1 MAARLQNPSTGTQ
14 VVSLIEVRG
23 TPPSERVVC
32 SMTMTHAST
41 TSSRRS
47 RAINRQR
54 KTMNPSAKLSELI
67 EALEFESEESVTR
80 FDRQTGHIVS
90 VDRHILSA
98 FEEGEEDEL
107 GDLADWQKEG
117 LEIAKAVAED
127 AGERFIDAPDKFDF
141 HEYRHMERFI
151 GTVENTQAAEEL
163 WRAIKGKGAF
173 RYFKDTGHRLG
184 LLDQW
189 YHYRDEAVKEHVIA
203 WAEANQVTVEDD
215 TQQRKS

>member
-1 MAARLQNPSTGTQ
+1 
-14 VVSLIEVRG
+14 
-23 TPPSERVVC
+23 
-32 SMTMTHAST
+32 
-41 TSSRRS
+41 
-47 RAINRQR
+47 
-54 KTMNPSAKLSELI
+54 
-67 EALEFESEESVTR
+67 
-80 FDRQTGHIVS
+80 
-90 VDRHILSA
+90 
-98 FEEGEEDEL
+98 
-107 GDLADWQKEG
+107 
-117 LEIAKAVAED
+117 
-127 AGERFIDAPDKFDF
+127 
-141 HEYRHMERFI
+141 MERFI

>member
-1 MAARLQNPSTGTQ
+1 
-14 VVSLIEVRG
+14 
-23 TPPSERVVC
+23 
-32 SMTMTHAST
+32 
-41 TSSRRS
+41 
-47 RAINRQR
+47 
-54 KTMNPSAKLSELI
+54 MNPSAKLSELI
-67 EALEFESEESVTR
+67 DALEFESEESVTR
-80 FDRQTGHIVS
+80 FDRQTGRIVS

-98 FEEGEEDEL
+98 FEEGEPDEL
-107 GDLADWQKEG
+107 GDLPDWQKEG
-117 LEIAKAVAED
+117 LEIARAVAED

-173 RYFKDTGHRLG
+173 RYFKDTARRLG

-189 YHYRDEAVKEHVIA
+189 CRYRDEAVKEHVIA

-215 TQQRKS
+215 TQNRKS

>member
-1 MAARLQNPSTGTQ
+1 
-14 VVSLIEVRG
+14 
-23 TPPSERVVC
+23 
-32 SMTMTHAST
+32 
-41 TSSRRS
+41 
-47 RAINRQR
+47 
-54 KTMNPSAKLSELI
+54 MNPSAKLSELI
-67 EALEFESEESVTR
+67 DALEFESEESVTR
-80 FDRQTGHIVS
+80 FDRQTGRIVS

-117 LEIAKAVAED
+117 LEIAKAVAGD

-151 GTVENTQAAEEL
+151 GTVENAQAAEEL

-173 RYFKDTGHRLG
+173 RYFKDTARRLG

-189 YHYRDEAVKEHVIA
+189 YRYRDEAVKEYVIA
-203 WAEANQVTVEDD
+203 WAESNQVTVEDD
-215 TQQRKS
+215 TPNRKS

>member
-1 MAARLQNPSTGTQ
+1 
-14 VVSLIEVRG
+14 
-23 TPPSERVVC
+23 
-32 SMTMTHAST
+32 
-41 TSSRRS
+41 
-47 RAINRQR
+47 
-54 KTMNPSAKLSELI
+54 MNPSAKLSELI
-67 EALEFESEESVTR
+67 DALEFESEESVTR
-80 FDRQTGHIVS
+80 FDRQTGRIVS

-98 FEEGEEDEL
+98 FEEGEPDKL
-107 GDLADWQKEG
+107 GDLPDWQKEG

-151 GTVENTQAAEEL
+151 GSVENAQAAEEL

-173 RYFKDTGHRLG
+173 RYFKDTARRLG

-189 YHYRDEAVKEHVIA
+189 CRYRDESVKEHVIA

-215 TQQRKS
+215 TQNRKT